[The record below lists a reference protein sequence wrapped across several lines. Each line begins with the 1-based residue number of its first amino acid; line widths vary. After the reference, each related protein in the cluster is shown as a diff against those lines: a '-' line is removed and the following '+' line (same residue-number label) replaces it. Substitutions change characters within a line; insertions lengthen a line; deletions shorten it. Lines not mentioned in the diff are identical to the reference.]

1 MTPSPG
7 SVKAT
12 PPSEFFRMSPPLLRR
27 VPAVAKRGGRLSP
40 KLPMLVLLAL
50 SSQVARRPKFELAIA
65 RANAAR
71 MASVVFSPRMSE
83 ILADLGYRRRGSEFS
98 GSAWSAVTDC
108 IKRLAETTVTV
119 PFMWKPP
126 GKKALVAA
134 VFKGPLLELV
144 NGDTSQVRLY
154 GYSPPNDRY
163 HALVPRSFLA
173 LRPDLSE
180 LGTRLACWL
189 YAQHRGA
196 RKDGKLKHKWSMQ
209 VTPEWLVEARF
220 LSSKNVRRAT
230 ELNRMRDGFTNLER
244 LGLLAISGSEWPFRI
259 QLSPTFFHQDGAGE

>member
-1 MTPSPG
+1 MTPSSSSAEP
-7 SVKAT
+7 T
-12 PPSEFFRMSPPLLRR
+12 PPPEYFRVSPPLLRR

-40 KLPMLVLLAL
+40 KLPTLVLLAL
-50 SSQVARRPKFELAIA
+50 FAQAARRPKSELAIA
-65 RANAAR
+65 SASAAQ
-71 MASVVFSPRMSE
+71 MASVSFSPRMSE
-83 ILADLGYRRRGSEFS
+83 VLEDMGYRRRGPEFS
-98 GSAWSAVTDC
+98 GSAWSAVTGC

-126 GKKALVAA
+126 GKKVLAAA

-154 GYSPPNDRY
+154 GYSPPKDRY
-163 HALVPRSFLA
+163 HALVPRRLLA

-209 VTPEWLVEARF
+209 ITPEWLVEAKF
-220 LSSKNVRRAT
+220 LRSKNVRRAT
-230 ELNRMRDGFTNLER
+230 ELNRIRNGFTNLEG
-244 LGLLAISGSEWPFRI
+244 LGLLSIIGSGWPFMI
-259 QLSPTFFHQDGAGE
+259 QLSPAFFHQDGAGE